1 MNQPIFEVRER
12 KSVLVCGIICT
23 LLWGATA
30 ILVLRVSGA
39 DEIWAIL
46 YVLLVFGLF
55 AVLGIYLMLA
65 YFNHRLKVFS
75 GGEAVYSS
83 SLGKKTTFAYRDI
96 VKVEQKYVK
105 NAMSLTLKDVDGKR
119 LAKVESNML
128 DYDKLCQ
135 WLNTQKQALEDS
147 KTVSDPSGVSAG
159 HQIEVEPVKVKG
171 TGKFA
176 RAFLVLMGVFML
188 IASVGTFSTLAGNGS
203 SEDTEKEAQWFDP
216 TAEYEDKQM
225 VKFEL
230 ISYPFAS
237 FELSDSQG
245 LYFVFDSDMC
255 GYIVCMD
262 NERLETEFKA
272 LYDYTF
278 SDTAVFPGEGYIE
291 GYAMMIEEDLKSL
304 AIEEFNYL
312 WGEDILTDANFEEYL
327 GAYYLDSTY
336 IPESNGESVAATIL
350 GGIFFLV
357 LGVYLIYY
365 GVKGYKKAEQKIAAQ
380 STISNASTT
389 AGGLKECALGTNGVV
404 ETAADT
410 AAGSSKLSTA
420 VNDANAEAA
429 SVTGAGDLTV
439 PGNIFV
445 ALAASVICAAAGG
458 LLWIVFYKLG
468 RIAAISGYVA
478 VFGAMYGYSKFGKRE
493 LKVISTAW
501 CILTGVAMIVFANY
515 ISYTWEIVDAINASN
530 PGRAE
535 FLKVFINMPQMM
547 TEWELWSSFLSDLA
561 MGLIFALIAGISGL
575 FGKKKQKCR

>member
-75 GGEAVYSS
+75 GGEAVYFS
-83 SLGKKTTFAYRDI
+83 SLGKKTKFTYRDI
-96 VKVEQKYVK
+96 AKVEQKYVK

-135 WLNTQKQALEDS
+135 WLNAQKQALEDS
-147 KTVSDPSGVSAG
+147 KTASDPSGVSAG

-216 TAEYEDKQM
+216 MAETEDKQM

-365 GVKGYKKAEQKIAAQ
+365 GVKGYKKAEEKMAAK
-380 STISNASTT
+380 SVLSNESTT
-389 AGGLKECALGTNGVV
+389 TGGLKERALGANGMV
-404 ETAADT
+404 EAA
-410 AAGSSKLSTA
+410 
-420 VNDANAEAA
+420 VIDANAAA
-429 SVTGAGDLTV
+429 AAVNGAGELPV
-439 PGNIFV
+439 PGNILV
-445 ALAASVICAAAGG
+445 AMAASILCAAGGG
-458 LLWIVFYKLG
+458 LLWILFYKLG
-468 RIAAISGYVA
+468 RIAAISGYLA
-478 VFGAMYGYSKFGKRE
+478 VLGAMWGYSKFGKRE
-493 LKVISTAW
+493 LKGLAVVW
-501 CILTGVAMIVFANY
+501 CILTGLVMIVFANY
-515 ISYTWEIVDAINASN
+515 ISYAWEIVDAINASN

-535 FLKVFINMPQMM
+535 FAKVFMSMPQMM
-547 TEWELWSSFLSDLA
+547 REWELWGSFVTDLG
-561 MGLIFALIAGISGL
+561 MGIVFALLAGLSSL
-575 FGKKKQKCR
+575 FGKKKK

>member
-12 KSVLVCGIICT
+12 KSVLTGGIICT

-83 SLGKKTTFAYRDI
+83 SLGKKTKFTYRDI
-96 VKVEQKYVK
+96 AKVEQKYVK

-135 WLNTQKQALEDS
+135 WLNAQKQALEDS
-147 KTVSDPSGVSAG
+147 KTASDPSGVSAG

-216 TAEYEDKQM
+216 MAENEDKQM

-365 GVKGYKKAEQKIAAQ
+365 GVKGYKKAEEKMAAK
-380 STISNASTT
+380 SVLSNESTT
-389 AGGLKECALGTNGVV
+389 TGGLKERALGANGMV
-404 ETAADT
+404 EAA
-410 AAGSSKLSTA
+410 
-420 VNDANAEAA
+420 VIDANAAA
-429 SVTGAGDLTV
+429 AAVNGAGELPV
-439 PGNIFV
+439 PGNILV
-445 ALAASVICAAAGG
+445 AMAASILCAAGGG
-458 LLWIVFYKLG
+458 LLWILFYKLG
-468 RIAAISGYVA
+468 RIAAISGYLA
-478 VFGAMYGYSKFGKRE
+478 VLGAMWGYSKFGKRE
-493 LKVISTAW
+493 LKGLAVVW
-501 CILTGVAMIVFANY
+501 CILTGLVMIVFANY
-515 ISYTWEIVDAINASN
+515 ISYAWEIVDAINASN

-535 FLKVFINMPQMM
+535 FAKVFMSMPQMM
-547 TEWELWSSFLSDLA
+547 REWELWGSFVTDLG
-561 MGLIFALIAGISGL
+561 MGIVFALLAGLSSL
-575 FGKKKQKCR
+575 FGKKKK